1 MLARISSGAVLGIDA
16 YAVDVEVDITY
27 GMQVFHI
34 VGLPEG
40 AVREARRRIPA
51 AMENAGYEFPDHRIT
66 LNLAPADIRKDGTAF
81 DLPMTVGILAAQR
94 EIPTERG
101 GFDLEDYLVVG
112 ELGLNGEVRGIDGAL
127 PLAVSA
133 RDRGL
138 DGIILPE
145 ANAREAAV
153 VSDIEVLPVNHL
165 TEVTSLIRGEHT
177 IEPVAAD
184 ADDSEALGGEYPVD
198 FDEVAGQESVK
209 RALEVAA
216 AGGHN
221 VLLVGPPG
229 SGKSMLAKRIPTILP
244 EMTFEESLEATKIY
258 SVTGELPADQGL
270 LGRRPFRSPHH
281 TISDVGVVGGGSG
294 VPRPGEVS
302 LAHNGVLFLDELPE
316 FRRNVLEVLR
326 QPLEEGE
333 VTISRSLTTLTYPAN
348 VMLVAAMNP
357 CRCGYFGSDQKECQ
371 CSLHDVQQYRNKIS
385 GPLMDRIDIHV
396 EVPAVP
402 YRKLKEKERGE
413 PSSVVRSRVQRARD
427 RQARRFEG
435 AERHSNSEMQP
446 SDLRTHCEVDEAG
459 HDLLERVIDKLGM
472 SARAYDRI
480 LKVARTIADLD
491 GADSVRAGDISEAVQ
506 YRSLDRDLE
515 IAPHSD
521 RALGA

>member
-16 YAVDVEVDITY
+16 YAVDVEVDISY

-34 VGLPEG
+34 LGLPEG

-66 LNLAPADIRKDGTAF
+66 LNLAPADVRKDGTAF
-81 DLPMTVGILAAQR
+81 DLPMTVGILAAQQ
-94 EIPTERG
+94 EIPVERE
-101 GFDLEDYLVVG
+101 GFQLDDYLVVG
-112 ELGLNGEVRGIDGAL
+112 ELGLNGEVREVDGAL

-138 DGIILPE
+138 EGVILPE
-145 ANAREAAV
+145 ANAPEAAV
-153 VSDIEVLPVNHL
+153 VSGIEVIPVEHL
-165 TEVTSLIRGEHT
+165 TELTSFVRGDLE
-177 IEPVAAD
+177 IEPVAAEVD
-184 ADDSEALGGEYPVD
+184 THSGAADDYPVD

-229 SGKSMLAKRIPTILP
+229 SGKSMLAKRLPTILP
-244 EMTFEESLEATKIY
+244 EMSFEESLETTKIY

-270 LGRRPFRSPHH
+270 IRRRPFRNPHH

-326 QPLEEGE
+326 QPLEAGE

-413 PSSVVRSRVQRARD
+413 PSRVVRSRVQKARD
-427 RQARRFEG
+427 RQEHRFEG
-435 AERHSNSEMQP
+435 LERHANAQMQP
-446 SDLRTHCEVDEAG
+446 SDLRSHCEVGDAG
-459 HDLLERVIDKLGM
+459 HDLLERVVDQLGM

-491 GADSVRAGDISEAVQ
+491 GADHVRAGHVSEAVQ

-515 IAPHSD
+515 ASGRHD